1 MNKAYGEEQLR
12 KLLMNPELSS
22 GLYLLDT
29 DLTDED
35 IEAYIRRNS
44 SFQYVSGKLIP
55 ASKGNVFELLI
66 VGLSHQCQDDSGVNF
81 LRQQLMTADDR
92 RRDVIIYSLAIQTLK
107 HFSVGRKTVVHVLGK
122 KDLSCIESED
132 LDIFDAALTYIDDT
146 IVFISTRK
154 NALTLKDSPII
165 NKSLKEN
172 IKNIF
177 MTSRLKKVYISYKH
191 DENCSKALEA
201 IKNGLK
207 KNNIEYSID
216 VQDIKYRDDIVKYE
230 KKIGTADRVIMF
242 IIASYLKSIDCM
254 FEMTEIFKKSDVKE
268 RVFPIVDITPIS
280 RNREGL
286 EEIKDYWNEQKVK
299 ASAQMQTEA
308 GTSDYIINE
317 LYKINAIIK
326 ALDEFWYYIVHVNT
340 GVFETLLENDATLLM
355 EEILKTIPNRTVK
368 LDERF
373 IPTGETQPTMIRKTI
388 QNGEKSVYVEN
399 NTGSIIIN

>member
-81 LRQQLMTADDR
+81 LRQQLMTADDC
-92 RRDVIIYSLAIQTLK
+92 RRDVISYSLTIQTLK

-146 IVFISTRK
+146 IVVISTRK
-154 NALTLKDSPII
+154 NALILKDSPIV
-165 NKSLKEN
+165 NKSLKKIED
-172 IKNIF
+172 IF
-177 MTSRLKKVYISYKH
+177 MTSKLKKVYISYKH

-216 VQDIKYRDDIVKYE
+216 VQDIKYRDDIVEYE
-230 KKIGTADRVIMF
+230 KKIGTADRVIIF

-286 EEIKDYWNEQKVK
+286 EEIKDYWKEQRVK
-299 ASAQMQTEA
+299 AFAQMQTEA
-308 GTSDYIINE
+308 GISDYIINE

-326 ALDEFWYYIVHVNT
+326 TLDEFWNYIVHVNT
-340 GVFETLLENDATLLM
+340 GVFEKLLENDAALLM
-355 EEILKTIPNRTVK
+355 EEILKTIPDKTVE

-373 IPTGETQPTMIRKTI
+373 IPTDETQPTMIRKTI
-388 QNGEKSVYVEN
+388 QNGEKAVYVES
-399 NTGSIIIN
+399 NTGSININ

>member
-81 LRQQLMTADDR
+81 LRQQLMTADDC
-92 RRDVIIYSLAIQTLK
+92 RRDVIIYSLTIQ
-107 HFSVGRKTVVHVLGK
+107 
-122 KDLSCIESED
+122 
-132 LDIFDAALTYIDDT
+132 
-146 IVFISTRK
+146 ISTRK
-154 NALTLKDSPII
+154 NALISKDSPIV
-165 NKSLKEN
+165 NKSLKKIED
-172 IKNIF
+172 IF
-177 MTSRLKKVYISYKH
+177 MTSKLKKVYISYKH

-216 VQDIKYRDDIVKYE
+216 VQDIKYRDDIVEYE
-230 KKIGTADRVIMF
+230 KKIGTADRVIIF

-286 EEIKDYWNEQKVK
+286 EEIKDYWKEQRVK
-299 ASAQMQTEA
+299 AFAQMQTEA
-308 GTSDYIINE
+308 GISDYIINE

-326 ALDEFWYYIVHVNT
+326 TLDEFWNYIVHVNT
-340 GVFETLLENDATLLM
+340 GVFEKLLENDAALLM
-355 EEILKTIPNRTVK
+355 EEILKTIPDKTVE

-373 IPTGETQPTMIRKTI
+373 IPTDETQPTMIRKTI
-388 QNGEKSVYVEN
+388 QNGEKAVYVES
-399 NTGSIIIN
+399 NTGSININ

>member
-81 LRQQLMTADDR
+81 LRQQLMTADDC
-92 RRDVIIYSLAIQTLK
+92 RRDVIIYSLTIQTLK

-146 IVFISTRK
+146 IVVISTRK
-154 NALTLKDSPII
+154 NALILKDSPIV
-165 NKSLKEN
+165 NKSLKKIED
-172 IKNIF
+172 IF
-177 MTSRLKKVYISYKH
+177 MTSKLKKVYISYKH

-216 VQDIKYRDDIVKYE
+216 VQDIKYRDDIVEYE
-230 KKIGTADRVIMF
+230 KKIGTADRVIIF

-286 EEIKDYWNEQKVK
+286 EEIKDYWKEQRVK
-299 ASAQMQTEA
+299 AFAQMQTEA
-308 GTSDYIINE
+308 GISDYIINE

-326 ALDEFWYYIVHVNT
+326 TLDEFWNYIVHVNT
-340 GVFETLLENDATLLM
+340 GVFEKLLENDAALLM
-355 EEILKTIPNRTVK
+355 EEILKTIPDKTVE

-373 IPTGETQPTMIRKTI
+373 IPTDETQPTMIRKTI
-388 QNGEKSVYVEN
+388 QNGEKAVYVES
-399 NTGSIIIN
+399 NTGSININ

>member
-81 LRQQLMTADDR
+81 LRQQLMTADDC
-92 RRDVIIYSLAIQTLK
+92 RRDVIIYSLTIQTLK
-107 HFSVGRKTVVHVLGK
+107 HLSVGRKTVVHVLGK

-146 IVFISTRK
+146 IVVISTRK
-154 NALTLKDSPII
+154 NALILKDSPIV
-165 NKSLKEN
+165 NKSLKKIED
-172 IKNIF
+172 IF
-177 MTSRLKKVYISYKH
+177 MTSKLKKVYISYKH

-216 VQDIKYRDDIVKYE
+216 VQDIKYRDDIVEYE
-230 KKIGTADRVIMF
+230 KKIGTADRVIIF

-286 EEIKDYWNEQKVK
+286 EEIKDYWKEQRVK
-299 ASAQMQTEA
+299 AFAQMQTEA
-308 GTSDYIINE
+308 GISDYIINE

-326 ALDEFWYYIVHVNT
+326 TLDEFWNYIVHVNT
-340 GVFETLLENDATLLM
+340 GVFEKLLENDAALLM
-355 EEILKTIPNRTVK
+355 EEILKTIPDKTVE

-373 IPTGETQPTMIRKTI
+373 IPTDETQPTMIRKTI
-388 QNGEKSVYVEN
+388 QNGEKAVYVES
-399 NTGSIIIN
+399 NTGSININ